1 MNIKPSV
8 KINQMNF
15 FTDHTLYSHAISNGK
30 LREALLEIEGLRQAI
45 EVKDKRITSLEMTT
59 KKQERELRDIGPDL
73 HEEAEQKHFRATT
86 TSVCSSGLFTP

>member
-1 MNIKPSV
+1 
-8 KINQMNF
+8 MNF

-45 EVKDKRITSLEMTT
+45 EVKDKRINSLEITN
-59 KKQERELRDIGPDL
+59 KKQEKEIKDNISDL

-86 TSVCSSGLFTP
+86 TSVCSSGLFTPQSQGYEVPKR